1 MRTPKGMYYETANN
15 AAPSGLLLL
24 FNRSIYNNV
33 APSGLLLPS
42 YLSIPSRFR
51 IKVTKPEVSNSN
63 VHGHIHGRW
72 NETICNTGSVEEHFV
87 NKYFSEYSSTP
98 PGVA

>member
-1 MRTPKGMYYETANN
+1 MRHYETANN
-15 AAPSGLLLL
+15 AVPSGLLLL

-51 IKVTKPEVSNSN
+51 IKVTKPKFSNSN
-63 VHGHIHGRW
+63 VHGHIF
-72 NETICNTGSVEEHFV
+72 IV
-87 NKYFSEYSSTP
+87 
-98 PGVA
+98 